1 MHAEFS
7 NEIFLNER
15 FLPEGEGFEVEFRTV
30 ERINSSGGS
39 IVRRELSS
47 SMSFSFELLF
57 LVFFGDFSTAVTEP
71 FSEVFFGF
79 FLGDGM
85 FARPLFDC
93 RKKEKNITENQI
105 KDTIYITSKTNIDF
119 F

>member
-1 MHAEFS
+1 MHVEFS
-7 NEIFLNER
+7 NDIFLNER
-15 FLPEGEGFEVEFRTV
+15 FLPEGEGLEVEFCTV

-39 IVRRELSS
+39 IVRKELSS

-57 LVFFGDFSTAVTEP
+57 LVFFGDFSTAETEP

-85 FARPLFDC
+85 FARPLFGC
-93 RKKEKNITENQI
+93 RKKEKNITENMI
-105 KDTIYITSKTNIDF
+105 KDNLYNK
-119 F
+119 

>member
-39 IVRRELSS
+39 IVRNELSS

-71 FSEVFFGF
+71 GVFFGF

-85 FARPLFDC
+85 FARPLFNC
-93 RKKEKNITENQI
+93 RKKEKNKTKNQI
-105 KDTIYITSKTNIDF
+105 KYTIYITSKN
-119 F
+119 